1 MLSKLDC
8 SRFAASWKLSAVPL
22 RSKFLGSCF
31 SDKVFRDS
39 VAKKSVPQ
47 RGSVWVDRDVMH
59 A

>member
-1 MLSKLDC
+1 MSSLL
-8 SRFAASWKLSAVPL
+8 LL

-47 RGSVWVDRDVMH
+47 RGSVWVGLEQYRVKR